1 MNHDFHF
8 HQASFLVQVDSLQD
22 QLVNLSQQAILVQIL
37 MPLLL
42 LLLDLYVEIR
52 VRPGQRPDEFV
63 HEVVYDP
70 KGDLLNVKN
79 LNIVGMQ
86 FENSL

>member
-1 MNHDFHF
+1 
-8 HQASFLVQVDSLQD
+8 
-22 QLVNLSQQAILVQIL
+22 

-42 LLLDLYVEIR
+42 LLLDFYVEIR
-52 VRPGQRPDEFV
+52 VRPGQGPDEFV